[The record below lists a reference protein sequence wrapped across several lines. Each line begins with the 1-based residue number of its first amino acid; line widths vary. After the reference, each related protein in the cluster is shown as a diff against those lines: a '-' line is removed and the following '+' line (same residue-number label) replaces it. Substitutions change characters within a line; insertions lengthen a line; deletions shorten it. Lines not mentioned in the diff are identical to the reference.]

1 MPTVYLISLF
11 FFFLMIRRPPR
22 STLFPYTTLFR
33 SCSGENCWCPSRTAS
48 DCADWM
54 KPRARSVYFSIFIVL
69 FPSACRL
76 HPGRDQQKRDPVLRP
91 ITPHFLMARDLD
103 AKPLTLSRVTRV
115 AWLRHLHWVSANRV
129 DI

>member
-1 MPTVYLISLF
+1 
-11 FFFLMIRRPPR
+11 
-22 STLFPYTTLFR
+22 
-33 SCSGENCWCPSRTAS
+33 
-48 DCADWM
+48 
-54 KPRARSVYFSIFIVL
+54 VYFSIFIVL

-91 ITPHFLMARDLD
+91 IAPHFLMARDLD

-129 DI
+129 DIPQPAGGRRHHFSGLTQMWASAAETEGPACNFGVVASLKGIPYKAE